1 MLTDGALVIVELG
14 TVVLVL
20 VVVPVPGVGV
30 GAAAVPL
37 IMGDNTYSHTRYA
50 PTAIKAYLMMS
61 SVFIIV
67 SFSSYYVLL
76 LAEYHPGAQRQS
88 RRCQHRVITH
98 PLRHRVGSTCR
109 GRITHWCRV
118 HNGRHFLG

>member
-1 MLTDGALVIVELG
+1 MLIALVDIAFTPEGKPL
-14 TVVLVL
+14 
-20 VVVPVPGVGV
+20 VPVP
-30 GAAAVPL
+30 A

-98 PLRHRVGSTCR
+98 PLRHRIGSTCR